1 MQIKILI
8 FLGLVLIGCSSEKVE
23 ESKHRFVPEINL
35 VSKQNNF
42 VAGDSISLIFKTDTI
57 VNNLKLQVK
66 NAYGNTL
73 LAPNEIENKL
83 MQFKVPKN
91 YARLAGPCRWTLI
104 HEDETILN
112 GKFEITVN
120 SAKDTYIESYFGPRS
135 ITAGNND
142 FSMLT
147 IAPTDIYDNP
157 LDNDTEVTVK
167 YQFLEN
173 ISELKITTESF
184 IAWYNV
190 GSTIKSGRILVTS
203 ECNGT
208 SSKELTTIVY
218 PANAVNFSISASSA
232 HSFADGNQIITFKSD
247 IIKDEFEN
255 TVSDGTLVTFII
267 KNENNSYLYTIG
279 TTLGGIVEAR
289 TLHPD
294 KASKWEIQA
303 FITGA
308 AESDIT
314 EFSFKAAIKDYP
326 VHFSRGN
333 RQIDIGPFESFMNQ
347 LIPDGLLLQLDIY
360 NANGEF
366 VETKH
371 TTTKKGVCSILL
383 EEHFLPGGIY
393 NFKIQAAGITKEF
406 TKEFTKKINGDKV
419 K

>member
-1 MQIKILI
+1 MKIKILI
-8 FLGLVLIGCSSEKVE
+8 ILGLILIGCSSDKVE
-23 ESKHRFVPEINL
+23 DSKHRFIPEISL
-35 VSKQNNF
+35 VSKQTNF
-42 VAGDSISLIFKTDTI
+42 VAGDSISLVFKSDTI
-57 VNNLKLQVK
+57 VSNLKLQVK

-73 LAPNEIENKL
+73 LAPNEIGNKK
-83 MQFKVPKN
+83 MQFIVPKS
-91 YARLAGPCRWTLI
+91 YTRLAGPCRWKLM
-104 HEDETILN
+104 HEDETMVK
-112 GKFEITVN
+112 GKFEIAVN
-120 SAKDTYIESYFGPRS
+120 SVKDTFIESYFGPRS

-167 YQFLEN
+167 YQFLESIN
-173 ISELKITTESF
+173 ELTITTESF

-208 SSKELTTIVY
+208 TSKELTTIVY
-218 PANAVNFSISASSA
+218 PANAINFSISASSA
-232 HSFADGNQIITFKSD
+232 HRFADGNQIITFKSD

-255 TVSDGTLVTFII
+255 IVGDGTLVTFII

-279 TTLGGIVEAR
+279 TTLGGIAEAR

-303 FITGA
+303 FVTGA

-314 EFSFKAAIKDYP
+314 KFSFKAAIKDYP
-326 VHFSRGN
+326 VHFSHGN
-333 RQIDIGPFESFMNQ
+333 RQIDIGPFESFMKQ

-360 NANGEF
+360 DVNGKF

-371 TTTKKGVCSILL
+371 TTTKKGFCSILL
-383 EEHFLPGGIY
+383 EEHFLPHGVY

-406 TKEFTKKINGDKV
+406 TKKIDGDKV

>member
-8 FLGLVLIGCSSEKVE
+8 ILGLILIGCSSDKVE
-23 ESKHRFVPEINL
+23 ESKRRFIPEINF
-35 VSKQNNF
+35 VSEQTNF
-42 VAGDSISLIFKTDTI
+42 VAGDSISLVFKSDT
-57 VNNLKLQVK
+57 VVSNLKLLVK

-73 LAPNEIENKL
+73 LAPLEIGNKQ
-83 MQFKVPKN
+83 MQFIVPKN
-91 YARLAGPCRWTLI
+91 YARLAGPCHWTLL
-104 HEDETILN
+104 HEDETLSK
-112 GKFEITVN
+112 GKFEVAVN
-120 SAKDTYIESYFGPRS
+120 SVKDTFIESYFGPRS

-167 YQFLEN
+167 YQFLESIN
-173 ISELKITTESF
+173 ELTITTESF

-190 GSTIKSGRILVTS
+190 GSTLKSGRILVTS

-208 SSKELTTIVY
+208 TSKELTTIVY

-255 TVSDGTLVTFII
+255 TVGDGTLVTFII
-267 KNENNSYLYTIG
+267 KNESNSYLYAIG

-303 FITGA
+303 FVTGA

-314 EFSFKAAIKDYP
+314 EFSFKPAIKDYP
-326 VHFSRGN
+326 VHFSQGN
-333 RQIDIGPFESFMNQ
+333 RQIDVGPFESFMKQ

-360 NANGEF
+360 NINGEF

-371 TTTKKGVCSILL
+371 TTSKKGVCSILL
-383 EEHFLPGGIY
+383 EEHFLPDGVY

-406 TKEFTKKINGDKV
+406 TKKIDGDKV

>member
-8 FLGLVLIGCSSEKVE
+8 ILGLILIGCSSDKEE
-23 ESKHRFVPEINL
+23 ESKHRFIPEINL
-35 VSKQNNF
+35 VSKQTSF
-42 VAGDSISLIFKTDTI
+42 AAGDSISLDFKTDTI
-57 VNNLKLQVK
+57 VNNLKLQLK

-73 LAPNEIENKL
+73 LAPIEMGNKQ
-83 MQFKVPKN
+83 MKFKVPKN
-91 YARLAGPCRWTLI
+91 YARLAGPCHWTLLYKE
-104 HEDETILN
+104 HTLLK
-112 GKFEITVN
+112 GKFEIAVN
-120 SAKDTYIESYFGPRS
+120 SVRAAFIESYFGPRS
-135 ITAGNND
+135 ITAGKKD

-157 LDNDTEVTVK
+157 LDNNTEVTVK
-167 YQFLEN
+167 YQFLES
-173 ISELKITTESF
+173 ISELNITTESF

-190 GSTIKSGRILVTS
+190 ESTIKSGRILVTS

-208 SSKELTTIVY
+208 TSKELTTIVY

-255 TVSDGTLVTFII
+255 TVGDGTLVTFII

-279 TTLGGIVEAR
+279 TTLGGIAEAR

-294 KASKWEIQA
+294 KASNWEIQA
-303 FITGA
+303 FVTGA
-308 AESDIT
+308 AESDIIK
-314 EFSFKAAIKDYP
+314 FSFKAAIKDYP
-326 VHFSRGN
+326 VHFSQGN
-333 RQIDIGPFESFMNQ
+333 RQIDIGPFESFMKQ

-371 TTTKKGVCSILL
+371 TTTKKGVCSIVL
-383 EEHFLPGGIY
+383 EEHFLPDGLY

-406 TKEFTKKINGDKV
+406 TKNIDGDKV